1 MNQHANTVM
10 LYRPFKPNFKQ
21 SLFYFIFFYSVL
33 LHFQDYFTHTEIK
46 NVRLVKTG
54 VPPDA
59 TVQAELRF

>member
-1 MNQHANTVM
+1 M
-10 LYRPFKPNFKQ
+10 LTQLCCIDLLNLTLSKV
-21 SLFYFIFFYSVL
+21 YFILFFFYSVL
-33 LHFQDYFTHTEIK
+33 LHFQDYFTHIEIK